1 MSLSRWVVVLSRLS
15 SNFTILIVIGHYD
28 YCSKPCIKL
37 FQKEEDKVRGSKPE
51 EGPAR
56 IAGDGAI
63 VKACPGRRP
72 ANQARRL
79 YQTFHPLKPLQK
91 QLDSFK
97 VGGWKSISRSV
108 PRKVCSDHTDCR
120 LMGMQWTYKAL
131 QLVSKESAQLQSGSH
146 L

>member
-1 MSLSRWVVVLSRLS
+1 MITALNLAVTSFR
-15 SNFTILIVIGHYD
+15 
-28 YCSKPCIKL
+28 KK
-37 FQKEEDKVRGSKPE
+37 KKKGSKPE

-56 IAGDGAI
+56 VTGDGAI

-97 VGGWKSISRSV
+97 VGG
-108 PRKVCSDHTDCR
+108 
-120 LMGMQWTYKAL
+120 
-131 QLVSKESAQLQSGSH
+131 
-146 L
+146 

>member
-1 MSLSRWVVVLSRLS
+1 M
-15 SNFTILIVIGHYD
+15 
-28 YCSKPCIKL
+28 
-37 FQKEEDKVRGSKPE
+37 RGSKPE

-72 ANQARRL
+72 ANQACRL

-108 PRKVCSDHTDCR
+108 PRKVCSDHTGCI
-120 LMGMQWTYKAL
+120 LMGRAVNIQSSPACK
-131 QLVSKESAQLQSGSH
+131 QRVSTVAVW
-146 L
+146 